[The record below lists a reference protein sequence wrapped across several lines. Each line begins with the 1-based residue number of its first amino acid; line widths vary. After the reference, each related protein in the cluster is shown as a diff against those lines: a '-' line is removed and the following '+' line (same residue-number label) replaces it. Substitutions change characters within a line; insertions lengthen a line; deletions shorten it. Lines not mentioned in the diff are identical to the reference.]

1 LWEVNLSG
9 KPGSVESRDTISREA
24 LQQAIGAGV
33 KKADPSCAAFIGVI
47 VQRAMAASSLEAN
60 WTIRGIKYGRAN
72 RDKANAALATIVERM
87 QHEFS
92 LSDDRK
98 VTKMGKF
105 EG

>member
-1 LWEVNLSG
+1 MWEANLSERR
-9 KPGSVESRDTISREA
+9 GSIDNLDSISREA
-24 LQQAIGAGV
+24 LQEAITVGV
-33 KKADPSCAAFIGVI
+33 KRADPSCAPFIGVI
-47 VQRAMAASSLEAN
+47 VQRAIAASSLEAN
-60 WTIRGIKYGRAN
+60 WTIRGVKYGRAN

-98 VTKMGKF
+98 VTKLGEV

>member
-1 LWEVNLSG
+1 LWEANLSEQR
-9 KPGSVESRDTISREA
+9 GSVDNRDLIPREA
-24 LQQAIGAGV
+24 LQEAITAGV
-33 KKADPSCAAFIGVI
+33 KKADPSCAPFIGVI
-47 VQRAMAASSLEAN
+47 VQRAIATSSLEAN

-72 RDKANAALATIVERM
+72 RDKADAALATIVERM

-98 VTKMGKF
+98 VTKMGEV